1 MVVTIPVEFETDHI
15 TLLNLARKCYPGVP
29 KYSVTVAFVERMLQ
43 WALDRTTRFVVVVV
57 VLYPVLCVGVTL
69 SDCTIHRV
77 LEKLVME
84 GIIWV
89 DDKDSV
95 PVYYVLP
102 LWVEQYTPHSTP
114 DSDVILIDE
123 RSEFD
128 GTTPLPSV

>member
-43 WALDRTTRFVVVVV
+43 WALDRTT
-57 VLYPVLCVGVTL
+57 
-69 SDCTIHRV
+69 RV